1 MHNSPP
7 STQRLSQL
15 SSPTQRPPSTQ
26 RLSQLP
32 SLHNG
37 SLLGGRREQVQCVL
51 LKQHTLCTDSP
62 LLEFGKSCRRCA
74 QLPSACSVETSVSS
88 QTCLPLCS
96 FVSVQ
101 SALQSVLQFVLQSF
115 LQSVLQSVLQSACS
129 MSRSR
134 PSVLTSLSLSL
145 QDTVDRTLKSRY

>member
-15 SSPTQRPPSTQ
+15 PSPAQRPPSTQ

-37 SLLGGRREQVQCVL
+37 RLLGGRREQVQCVL
-51 LKQHTLCTDSP
+51 LKQHTLCTDRP

-96 FVSVQ
+96 LVSVQ

-115 LQSVLQSVLQSACS
+115 LQSFLQSVLQSVLQSARS

-134 PSVLTSLSLSL
+134 PSVSTSLSLSL
-145 QDTVDRTLKSRY
+145 SLERTSC